1 MGTVTVSWV
10 VVAAVTV
17 AFVAPKKTMLLAGV
31 ALKLVPEIVTDVP
44 MGPLAGLKDVITGTC
59 ACVLNAISVETIDK
73 TLLIAVSIQYQ
84 IRRSGQTTIFY
95 RAWF

>member
-1 MGTVTVSWV
+1 MGTVTVNCV

-59 ACVLNAISVETIDK
+59 ACVLNAISVETRHK
-73 TLLIAVSIQYQ
+73 ALLISVSIQPQ
-84 IRRSGQTTIFY
+84 IRRSGQGGIFY
-95 RAWF
+95 LTRF